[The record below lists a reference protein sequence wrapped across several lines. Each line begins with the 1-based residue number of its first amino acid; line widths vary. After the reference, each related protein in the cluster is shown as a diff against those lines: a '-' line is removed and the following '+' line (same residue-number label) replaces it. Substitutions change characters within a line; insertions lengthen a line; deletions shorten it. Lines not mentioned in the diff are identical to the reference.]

1 MPLNNNNRKQQ
12 SSTAWKP
19 VSRSPAETR
28 SFVRVIAED
37 NQTLQQIAEG
47 SDGHFTAEQLLA
59 WNVHKGLTLAA
70 RLRAGT
76 HLLTEVVVD
85 GESNESLSDIT
96 DSESDVGHSDS
107 EEADFVACAE
117 LQELER
123 ERMQQREGVETVR
136 QRPAVDQAASDLS
149 ASATERDADDEEEGY
164 HGVQLSPHG
173 GYSVRVDYAAEG
185 GLAYSGVFQHQL
197 VAARAYDAAARR
209 HHGAGAVLNFPLEW
223 WRKGGRQAFEGVP
236 RDCTK
241 HG

>member
-1 MPLNNNNRKQQ
+1 M
-12 SSTAWKP
+12 
-19 VSRSPAETR
+19 
-28 SFVRVIAED
+28 
-37 NQTLQQIAEG
+37 
-47 SDGHFTAEQLLA
+47 
-59 WNVHKGLTLAA
+59 
-70 RLRAGT
+70 
-76 HLLTEVVVD
+76 
-85 GESNESLSDIT
+85 SDIT

-149 ASATERDADDEEEGY
+149 ASKSSSSESSATERDDDDDVSEGY

-223 WRKGGRQAFEGVP
+223 WRKGGRQAFEGAP
-236 RDCTK
+236 RGCTK
-241 HG
+241 KHG